1 MKKSG
6 DKLALWQSRLA
17 DNANKFSAEQKR
29 MDERE
34 ELYRG
39 TAQLKP
45 MFEGQELRHKTPLH
59 LHNIIAENIESE
71 IDNAIPMPK
80 VTARKEED
88 AELAR
93 MIENMLR
100 NEMDRLPMEAYN
112 DLAERTVPIQG
123 GAGHLVEWD
132 NSLSTADT
140 VGELALTMVH
150 PKQIIPQ
157 DGIYNVE
164 EMDYIF
170 VQLPT
175 TKAYIKAQYGVDVR
189 DEAES
194 NPEVKSVGSGTT
206 AEDLVT
212 LNVAYYKNGKSGIGK
227 YSWVNDIELEDMEDY
242 QARRLK
248 RCAVCG
254 AVKPL
259 KDTVEPMGAPTLDGT
274 PPETAMAQQL
284 SRDYTG
290 NGSPYAAAV
299 PLEGRPRE
307 KKSGS
312 KVICPYCGSSKWE
325 DSEEEYEEIYIPIQ
339 LGDKMIPG
347 AEMAVDEDGSVYM
360 KPTRIPFYKPDCFP
374 VVLQKNVSSFGR
386 FLGES
391 DVDKIETQQNTLAQ
405 LDMKINQRLMEAG
418 SRVTM
423 PTRPDLKLDGKDHG
437 VWYLQSPAEKQM
449 IDVYTFSGDLQYEM
463 LRRQDVYEQARQI
476 LGVTN
481 SFQGREEG
489 ATSGKAREIMAAQ
502 SAGRLESKRVMK
514 YAAYAKL
521 FELMFKFRLAYTDEK
536 RPVQGIDGNGKV
548 VYDEFDRYKFL
559 KQNSAGEW
567 YWEDDFIFACD
578 NASALASNR
587 EKMWQECTAHLQ
599 AGAYGNP
606 AEIETLILYWSKME
620 TLSYP
625 GAGETKAALEDRLQK
640 QQAMQQLMMQQ
651 QMAAQAAAAGTPAIL
666 Q

>member
-1 MKKSG
+1 MKKRS
-6 DKLALWQSRLA
+6 DKLALWQGRLA
-17 DNANKFSAEQKR
+17 DNSNKYNAERSR

-34 ELYRG
+34 LLYRG
-39 TAQLKP
+39 EAQLKP
-45 MFEGQELRHKTPLH
+45 MFEGQTLEHKTPLH
-59 LHNIIAENIESE
+59 LHNIVAENIESE
-71 IDNAIPMPK
+71 IDNAVPMPK
-80 VTARKEED
+80 VTARKPED

-100 NEMDRLPMEAYN
+100 NEMDRLPMESYN

-123 GAGHLVEWD
+123 GVCHLVEWD
-132 NSLSTADT
+132 NSQSTADT
-140 VGELALTMVH
+140 VGEVTLSMIH
-150 PKQIIPQ
+150 PKQVIPQ

-170 VQLPT
+170 VLLPT
-175 TKAYIKAQYGVDVR
+175 TKAYIKERYGVDVR

-194 NPEVKSVGSGTT
+194 DPDIKGAGDTGT

-212 LNVAYYKNGKSGIGK
+212 LNVAYYRNGKGGVGK

-242 QARRLK
+242 QARRLQ

-259 KDTVEPMGAPTLDGT
+259 KDTLEPLEQPTLDGT
-274 PPETAMAQQL
+274 RPEEAMAQQL

-290 NGSPYAAAV
+290 DGSPYAAAV
-299 PLEGRPRE
+299 PLEGKPQKTRRSE
-307 KKSGS
+307 KL
-312 KVICPYCGSSKWE
+312 ICPYCGSSKWE
-325 DSEEEYEEIYIPIQ
+325 ESEEEYEEVYIPRQI
-339 LGDKMIPG
+339 GDQTIPG
-347 AEMAVDEDGSVYM
+347 AEMALDEDGRAYM
-360 KPTRIPFYKPDCFP
+360 QPTRIPFYKPQLFP
-374 VVLQKNVSSFGR
+374 VVLQKNVSAFGR

-391 DVDKIETQQNTLAQ
+391 DVDKIETQQNTLNQ
-405 LDMKINQRLMEAG
+405 LDMKINERLMRAG
-418 SRVTM
+418 SRVTL
-423 PTRPDLKLDGKDHG
+423 PTRPDLKVDGKDHS

-463 LRRQDVYEQARQI
+463 LRRNDVYEQARQI

-489 ATSGKAREIMAAQ
+489 STSGKAREIMAAQ

-514 YAAYAKL
+514 YAAYAKI

-536 RPVQGIDGNGKV
+536 RPVQGTDGNGNAI
-548 VYDEFDRYKFL
+548 YDEFDRYRFL
-559 KQNSAGEW
+559 KRNEAGEW
-567 YWEDDFIFACD
+567 YWEDSFIFSCD

-587 EKMWQECTAHLQ
+587 EKMWQECTSHLQ

-606 AEIETLILYWSKME
+606 AELETLILYWSKME
-620 TLSYP
+620 ALSYP
-625 GAGETKAALEDRLQK
+625 GAGETKSALEDRLK
-640 QQAMQQLMMQQ
+640 QQQALQLQMMQQ
-651 QMAAQAAAAGTPAIL
+651 QMAMQAAMPAAPIPR
-666 Q
+666 

>member
-1 MKKSG
+1 MKKRS
-6 DKLALWQSRLA
+6 DKLALWQGRLA
-17 DNANKFSAEQKR
+17 DNSNKYNAERSR

-34 ELYRG
+34 LLYRG
-39 TAQLKP
+39 EAQLKP
-45 MFEGQELRHKTPLH
+45 MFEGQTLEHKTPLH
-59 LHNIIAENIESE
+59 LHNIVAENIESE
-71 IDNAIPMPK
+71 IDNAVPMPK
-80 VTARKEED
+80 VTARKPED

-100 NEMDRLPMEAYN
+100 NEMDRLPMESYN

-123 GAGHLVEWD
+123 GVCHLVEWD
-132 NSLSTADT
+132 NSQSTADT
-140 VGELALTMVH
+140 VGEVTLSMIH
-150 PKQIIPQ
+150 PKQVIPQ

-170 VQLPT
+170 VLLPT
-175 TKAYIKAQYGVDVR
+175 TKAYIKERYGVDVR

-194 NPEVKSVGSGTT
+194 DPDIKGAGDTGT

-212 LNVAYYKNGKSGIGK
+212 LNVAYYRNGKGGVGK

-242 QARRLK
+242 QARRLQ

-259 KDTVEPMGAPTLDGT
+259 KDTLEPLEQPTLDGT
-274 PPETAMAQQL
+274 RPEEAMAQQL

-290 NGSPYAAAV
+290 DGSPYAAAV
-299 PLEGRPRE
+299 PLEGKPQKTRRSE
-307 KKSGS
+307 KL
-312 KVICPYCGSSKWE
+312 ICPYCGSSKWE
-325 DSEEEYEEIYIPIQ
+325 ESEEEYEEVYIPRQI
-339 LGDKMIPG
+339 GDQTIPG
-347 AEMAVDEDGSVYM
+347 AEMALDEDGRAYM
-360 KPTRIPFYKPDCFP
+360 QPTRIPFYKPQLFP
-374 VVLQKNVSSFGR
+374 VVLQKNVSAFGR

-391 DVDKIETQQNTLAQ
+391 DVDKIETQQNTLNQ
-405 LDMKINQRLMEAG
+405 LDMKINERLMRAG
-418 SRVTM
+418 SRVTL
-423 PTRPDLKLDGKDHG
+423 PTRPDLKVDGKDHS

-463 LRRQDVYEQARQI
+463 LRRNDVYEQARQI

-489 ATSGKAREIMAAQ
+489 STSGKAREIMAAQ

-514 YAAYAKL
+514 YAAYAKI

-536 RPVQGIDGNGKV
+536 RPVQGTDGNGNAI
-548 VYDEFDRYKFL
+548 YDEFDRYRFL
-559 KQNSAGEW
+559 KQNEAGEW
-567 YWEDDFIFACD
+567 YWEDSFIFSCD

-587 EKMWQECTAHLQ
+587 EKMWQECTSHLQ

-606 AEIETLILYWSKME
+606 AELETLILYWSKME
-620 TLSYP
+620 GLNYP
-625 GAGETKAALEDRLQK
+625 GAGETKSALEDRLK
-640 QQAMQQLMMQQ
+640 QQQALQLQMMQQ
-651 QMAAQAAAAGTPAIL
+651 QMAMQAAMPAEPIPR
-666 Q
+666 